1 MKYPCLIIF
10 FVVTFFRHVI
20 AVCTPQNRDDLI
32 LARDGCLGE
41 TGDGSCPKFAARSNS
56 NGCGAD
62 SGVNGVIGNWDISRV
77 KSLNSMF
84 YGKSEFN
91 ANLTNWQT
99 GAVTDMRHSTC
110 FYFLL
115 KKYKLLISLFCF
127 WCHLHCSF
135 SFSSVSLSK
144 SSRTSHFYIFHLLS
158 CILLFK
164 SSKNHDAF
172 ALFSFDI

>member
-20 AVCTPQNRDDLI
+20 AVCTPQNQADLI

-77 KSLNSMF
+77 KSLDAMF
-84 YGKSEFN
+84 RDKSDFN
-91 ANLTNWQT
+91 ADLTNWQT
-99 GAVTDMRHSTC
+99 GAVTSMSAST
-110 FYFLL
+110 Y
-115 KKYKLLISLFCF
+115 
-127 WCHLHCSF
+127 
-135 SFSSVSLSK
+135 
-144 SSRTSHFYIFHLLS
+144 
-158 CILLFK
+158 
-164 SSKNHDAF
+164 
-172 ALFSFDI
+172 LFSFKKV

>member
-20 AVCTPQNRDDLI
+20 AVCTPQNKADLI

-77 KSLNSMF
+77 TDLSSMF
-84 YGKSEFN
+84 SGKSEFN

-99 GAVTDMRHSTC
+99 GAVIYMNNSTC
-110 FYFLL
+110 FLFPFQ
-115 KKYKLLISLFCF
+115 KKISSLFSFFLFCF
-127 WCHLHCSF
+127 FVSSPF
-135 SFSSVSLSK
+135 FFSSVCRAPL
-144 SSRTSHFYIFHLLS
+144 
-158 CILLFK
+158 
-164 SSKNHDAF
+164 
-172 ALFSFDI
+172 

>member
-99 GAVTDMRHSTC
+99 GAVTSMYWST
-110 FYFLL
+110 YFFSFQ
-115 KKYKLLISLFCF
+115 KY
-127 WCHLHCSF
+127 
-135 SFSSVSLSK
+135 SFSSLV
-144 SSRTSHFYIFHLLS
+144 F
-158 CILLFK
+158 
-164 SSKNHDAF
+164 
-172 ALFSFDI
+172 